1 MTAGLY
7 YLGFQKLFVG
17 DCDDCRQS
25 TVEISGEQTS
35 FHKLLEEIRGICG
48 GWFWPPPDPVDPSNS
63 WTRRDKASPEPPKVT
78 DCANCGPAEISVP
91 DDAFNAGALPG
102 SSGLQRPEY
111 PKACR
116 DKGLSGRVVA
126 EFDVSPEGFASNPR
140 VIQSSDRCFE
150 SAALRIISKMRFE
163 PAYDESGRAVWRRG
177 VRQTINY
184 ELE

>member
-1 MTAGLY
+1 MGFGGFLERDAGFPKDAIFVSERPPEVGTAS
-7 YLGFQKLFVG
+7 VG
-17 DCDDCRQS
+17 HFEDQPCVD
-25 TVEISGEQTS
+25 
-35 FHKLLEEIRGICG
+35 CG
-48 GWFWPPPDPVDPSNS
+48 GFVKKPETIIREEPLCIFGCGGRIDLPD
-63 WTRRDKASPEPPKVT
+63 
-78 DCANCGPAEISVP
+78 GPDGSIEIP
-91 DDAFNAGALPG
+91 ADAFNAGALPG
-102 SSGLQRPEY
+102 YSGLQRPEY

-116 DKGLSGRVVA
+116 DKVLSGRVVA

-150 SAALRIISKMRFE
+150 AAALRVISKMRFE